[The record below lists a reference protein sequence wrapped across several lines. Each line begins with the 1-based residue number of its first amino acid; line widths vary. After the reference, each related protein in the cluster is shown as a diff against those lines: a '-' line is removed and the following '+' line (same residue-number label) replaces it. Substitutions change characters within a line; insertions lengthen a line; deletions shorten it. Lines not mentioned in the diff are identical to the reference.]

1 MQERCLLV
9 SSFMAEYKGGY
20 IPCILAL
27 IKKMHENGD
36 ELTCIF
42 PTPKKEIEWIEE
54 IKNEGCKVYF
64 LDYDPYS
71 LSNINF
77 IKKIIKKEKINLI
90 HSDFTGWD
98 ITVKLA
104 APFIPTIW
112 HERMRVNDIDFVKKM
127 ENLVKY
133 RVVGAVKTYPVGIS
147 DDVYRAVSRLS
158 FGNKSEKIM
167 DVLDVNRFDTELER
181 PNNEIKKFLMFSY
194 SPIVKG
200 VDIAFD
206 AMEELNR
213 DELIA
218 KLVLVS
224 HGACDD
230 YVAKRYPELPEWLE
244 LEKPREDVQ
253 YFYKNTD
260 YFISASRSEGF
271 SLALIESIYNGMSV
285 IASDIP
291 GTAWSRE
298 FKSVDFFSSGEKY
311 SLLNEINKKL
321 KKEISDKDIQFN
333 RQKVIDEFSIDG
345 WVNKVTTLHKKILKK

>member
-9 SSFMAEYKGGY
+9 SSFMADYKGGY

-42 PTPKKEIEWIEE
+42 PKTNKKIEWIEE
-54 IKNEGCKVYF
+54 IKATGCKVYL

-71 LSNINF
+71 LSNIKF
-77 IKKIIKKEKINLI
+77 IKKIIKEEKINII

-104 APFIPTIW
+104 APFVPTIW
-112 HERMRVNDIDFVKKM
+112 HERMRVNDVDFVKTA
-127 ENLVKY
+127 ENLLKY
-133 RVVGAVKTYPVGIS
+133 RVIGAVKTYPVGIS

-158 FGNKSEKIM
+158 FGNKCEKIM
-167 DVLDVNRFDTELER
+167 DVLDVNRFDINREKTQ
-181 PNNEIKKFLMFSY
+181 NEIKKFLMFSY

-200 VDIAFD
+200 VDVAFD

-213 DELIA
+213 DELRA

-224 HGACDD
+224 HGACDT
-230 YVAKRYPELPEWLE
+230 YVAKRYPTLPNWLE
-244 LEKPREDVQ
+244 VEKPREDVQ
-253 YFYKNTD
+253 YFYKYAD

-271 SLALIESIYNGMSV
+271 SLALIEAIYNGMGV

-291 GTAWSRE
+291 GTAWSGE
-298 FKSVDFFSSGEKY
+298 FKSVDFFSSGDKY
-311 SLLNEINKKL
+311 SLLHEIDKRL
-321 KKEISDKDIQFN
+321 KKEVPQEDVKFN

-345 WVNKVTTLHKKILKK
+345 WVKKVVALHKKILK